1 MDKIMKNIDEG
12 IKAGKEKAAAQS
24 KLSAGVR
31 RCVECKDLDSQ
42 EIMSF
47 VLRCR
52 NCRHWNHETIE
63 LLSGLIGKKKYI
75 NAYCT
80 APNGKFKGRLMDD
93 WKFCDDIEI
102 SA

>member
-1 MDKIMKNIDEG
+1 MKEPIE
-12 IKAGKEKAAAQS
+12 S
-24 KLSAGVR
+24 KTDQEATTVSGHLKRGVM

-52 NCRHWNHETIE
+52 NCRHWNQETIE

-93 WKFCDDIEI
+93 WKFCGDIEI